1 MGLTMGQRRA
11 VTKTIATRYT
21 RASKAEKGRILGE
34 LCATTGWHRNHARK
48 ALKEALTPK
57 LVRPRAP
64 RPPRYGPEVVV
75 ALAFCWAVLG
85 APTGKRLAPVM
96 AELVAR
102 LRRFEELVISDVTAG
117 LLVTMSAATMDRR
130 LAPDR
135 AKMALRGRSHTK
147 SGSLLKTQIPI
158 RTRAL
163 STGWWTS
170 VDRTPCG
177 AAGASPPT
185 AAQETP
191 AYERSRASDMGGAD
205 PEHVRTRLNVAASF
219 VHPIRTYTT
228 GRGKAGGGGG
238 AAAPSRRQ
246 QLKRGK

>member
-21 RASKAEKGRILGE
+21 HASKAEKGRILGE

-48 ALKEALTPK
+48 ALREALTPK

-96 AELVAR
+96 AELVER

-117 LLVTMSAATMDRR
+117 LLVTMSAAAMDRR

-135 AKMALRGRSHTK
+135 AMRGRSHTK
-147 SGSLLKTQIPI
+147 PGSLLKSQIPI
-158 RTRAL
+158 RT
-163 STGWWTS
+163 W
-170 VDRTPCG
+170 
-177 AAGASPPT
+177 
-185 AAQETP
+185 AQW
-191 AYERSRASDMGGAD
+191 DD
-205 PEHVRTRLNVAASF
+205 
-219 VHPIRTYTT
+219 
-228 GRGKAGGGGG
+228 
-238 AAAPSRRQ
+238 AAPGFVEIDLVGHEGGNAS
-246 QLKRGK
+246 